1 MFVTPARLHL
11 DAAEAE
17 GTHLFR
23 VTNEGSV
30 PFDVITR
37 VGELR
42 QDRDGAIRQ
51 VDAGEN
57 SAAGWIEVTPARF
70 SLEPGGEQR
79 VEVRIDM
86 PTEPEPGE
94 RQIGITFTAPG
105 EADRGNV
112 VVDRSVGAQLLIGV
126 PGSVERDLRVAGI
139 RVPFLVD
146 SSAGPAPITARITNK
161 GNVTERFEESS
172 RLPLRVRG
180 AVAGHFEDFI
190 VFPGNTRTVEA
201 LWESPPMFCL
211 CRARVTVA
219 DGRGSAS
226 VATERVLVL
235 PVRLILGVVLLGFGI
250 RLMWR
255 ARRRRL
261 QALLDAARAQ
271 GRDEALGRV

>member
-1 MFVTPARLHL
+1 
-11 DAAEAE
+11 E
-17 GTHLFR
+17 G
-23 VTNEGSV
+23 
-30 PFDVITR
+30 
-37 VGELR
+37 
-42 QDRDGAIRQ
+42 
-51 VDAGEN
+51 

-70 SLEPGGEQR
+70 SLEPGGDQR

-86 PTEPEPGE
+86 PAEPEPGE
-94 RQIGITFTAPG
+94 RQLGITFTAPG

-139 RVPFLVD
+139 RVPFHVD

-180 AVAGHFEDFI
+180 SVAGQFEDFI

-219 DGRGSAS
+219 DGTGSAS

-235 PVRLILGVVLLGFGI
+235 PVRLILGVVLLAFGL